1 MGIHCCV
8 MLCRKKN
15 QMANHGTLVEHGDNF
30 DMEIIMMI
38 KKFKYIL
45 AFATTLGSCYA
56 SASNTT
62 YINGIDEDYG
72 SPNTVR
78 DDAILLSSGTGG
90 FTGMTVPSGQT
101 SSTTTTWN
109 LGFDTAVGTTNATFA
124 LPTPVACTNTGT
136 PPVNVHFLLSH
147 APATAPFAWF
157 TGNLPTGARV
167 IIEPQSADPGIG
179 SILANLD
186 SSNTLIIGAPIAL
199 PSSGNT
205 TIACK
210 VQRHPKIAAA
220 NAYNKAQ
227 LTVSANTTFSSAV
240 NGISI
245 AGSSAGGPNAFTLA
259 FVATSD
265 IIDPDV
271 TNLGTITVNSTSL
284 TAGTTLTVVGSHAA
298 LPTITATL
306 DTTTS
311 TTTTTKITTTTTP
324 LTLAALSPVLNYV
337 H

>member
-1 MGIHCCV
+1 MTDIWI
-8 MLCRKKN
+8 
-15 QMANHGTLVEHGDNF
+15 TGD
-30 DMEIIMMI
+30 
-38 KKFKYIL
+38 
-45 AFATTLGSCYA
+45 A
-56 SASNTT
+56 
-62 YINGIDEDYG
+62 
-72 SPNTVR
+72 R
-78 DDAILLSSGTGG
+78 
-90 FTGMTVPSGQT
+90 
-101 SSTTTTWN
+101 
-109 LGFDTAVGTTNATFA
+109 GFDTAVGTTNATFA